1 MMSIKTC
8 KVCGGNKL
16 HKILDLGMMPNANK
30 LLKDNEIDNFKVFP
44 LKYYWCS
51 DCSFFQQID
60 LISSQDLFER
70 DYTYQTG
77 INPPAIE
84 HFKSLVS
91 TLLTKVDKKSLAVVL
106 ASNDGTEIEILRN
119 GTGLR
124 NVIGVEPAKNMA
136 ELANSK
142 GLTTINAF
150 FDRKV
155 SEEIIS
161 KHGRADIVMANNVM
175 AHIPDPF
182 GFLSGIE
189 HLLSDDGV
197 AIVEVQW
204 LKDFV
209 DKIAIEMLYAEHY
222 YIWSSKAMKELA
234 RRSGLVIVDIDIL
247 EKQQG
252 GSLRFWMKKN
262 GNSTEKLESVEKRAG
277 LYDLKTMLKL
287 QERSDER
294 KNNLRNLIVQLKSD
308 GKIID
313 IWSVPAKV
321 STMLNYSGLD
331 STSIRFAYDSTPA
344 KIGKYIPKTRI
355 PILDEKHLHKGM
367 NDPPD
372 FLIIGAWNYIEY
384 ARQKLNWF
392 TKEGGRLINLLDG
405 SIE

>member
-1 MMSIKTC
+1 MISMKTC
-8 KVCGGNKL
+8 KVCGSNKL
-16 HKILDLGMMPNANK
+16 HKVLDLGMMPNANR
-30 LLKDNEIDNFKVFP
+30 LLKESEIDNFKVFP

-51 DCSFFQQID
+51 DCSFFQQVD
-60 LISSQDLFER
+60 LVDSQDLFER
-70 DYTYQTG
+70 EYTYQTG
-77 INPPAIE
+77 VNSPAIE
-84 HFKSLVS
+84 HFSSLVS
-91 TLLTKVDKKSLAVVL
+91 TLLARADKKSLGVVL

-119 GTGLR
+119 GAGVG

-155 SEEIIS
+155 SREITS
-161 KHGRADIVMANNVM
+161 KYGRADIVMANNVL
-175 AHIPDPF
+175 AHIPDPL
-182 GFLSGIE
+182 GFLAGIE
-189 HLLSDDGV
+189 HLLSEDGI
-197 AIVEVQW
+197 AIIEVQW

-234 RRSGLVIVDIDIL
+234 RKSGLVVVDIDIL

-252 GSLRFWMKKN
+252 GSLRFWMKKH
-262 GNSTEKLESVEKRAG
+262 GDFTEKLESEEKSAG
-277 LYDLKTMLKL
+277 LYDLETLLRL

-294 KNNLRNLIVQLKSD
+294 KNNLRNLIGQLKSD
-308 GKIID
+308 GKTID

-344 KIGKYIPKTRI
+344 KIGKYIPKTHI
-355 PILDEKHLHKGM
+355 PILDEKRLHRGM
-367 NDPPD
+367 EDPPD

-384 ARQKLNWF
+384 AKQKLSWF
-392 TKEGGRLINLLDG
+392 TEEGGRLINLLDG
-405 SIE
+405 SFQ